1 VEPKNFEMKRIK
13 TLIALI
19 SMTLAAS
26 SAFAM
31 TADQLAGKLQ
41 NSYDKT
47 HDLKADFR
55 QVSVVKA
62 MDMTKEASGTLL
74 IKKPGMLRYTYD
86 KPEKQEIIVRGDDLI
101 MYIPSQNQ
109 VIKKTLSR
117 ELMDKTPTTFLGGLG
132 KITDSFV
139 PKIPAAGEKD
149 KEGRYVLRLIPRG
162 DKMGVEEITLSLDP
176 KTFDIR
182 EFSFRETSGNVNTLS
197 LSNIKI
203 NKGVKDSAFNFKIP
217 RGATLISE

>member
-1 VEPKNFEMKRIK
+1 MKRIK
-13 TLIALI
+13 TLITLI
-19 SMTLAAS
+19 SLILAAS
-26 SAFAM
+26 PAFAM

-41 NSYDKT
+41 DSYDKT

-55 QVSVVKA
+55 QVSVVKS
-62 MDMTKEASGTLL
+62 MNMTKEASGTLL

-86 KPEKQEIIVRGDDLI
+86 KPERQEIIVRGDDLI

-132 KITDSFV
+132 KIADSFN

-149 KEGRYVLRLIPRG
+149 KEGRYILELIPKG
-162 DKMGVEEITLSLDP
+162 DKMGVEEITLALDP

-182 EFSFRETSGNVNTLS
+182 EFSFRETSGNVNTIS
-197 LSNIKI
+197 LGNIKI
-203 NKGVKDSAFNFKIP
+203 NKAVKDSAFNFKIP
-217 RGATLISE
+217 KGASLISE

>member
-1 VEPKNFEMKRIK
+1 MKKIK
-13 TLIALI
+13 LFTVLILLF
-19 SMTLAAS
+19 LAAP
-26 SAFAM
+26 AFAM

-55 QVSVVKA
+55 QVSVVKS
-62 MDMTKEASGTLL
+62 MNMTKEASGTLL

-86 KPEKQEIIVRGDDLI
+86 KPEKQEMIVKGDDLI

-132 KITDSFV
+132 KITDSFNT
-139 PKIPAAGEKD
+139 KIPAAGEKD
-149 KEGRYVLRLIPRG
+149 KEGRYILVLIPKG
-162 DKMGVEEITLSLDP
+162 DKMGVEEITLALDP

-182 EFSFRETSGNVNTLS
+182 EFSFKETSGNVNTIS

-203 NKGVKDSAFNFKIP
+203 NKAVKDSAFNFKMP
-217 RGATLISE
+217 KGASLISE

>member
-1 VEPKNFEMKRIK
+1 MKRIK
-13 TLIALI
+13 TLLALI
-19 SMTLAAS
+19 SMILAAS
-26 SAFAM
+26 PAFAM

-47 HDLKADFR
+47 RDLKADFR

-132 KITDSFV
+132 KITDSFD
-139 PKIPAAGEKD
+139 PKIPANGEKD
-149 KEGRYVLRLIPRG
+149 KKGRYVLELIPKG
-162 DKMGVEEITLSLDP
+162 EKMGVEEITIALDP

-182 EFSFRETSGNVNTLS
+182 EFSFRETSGNVNTIS
-197 LSNIKI
+197 LGNIKI

-217 RGATLISE
+217 RGASLISE

>member
-1 VEPKNFEMKRIK
+1 MKRIK
-13 TLIALI
+13 ILTVLI
-19 SMTLAAS
+19 SLLLAAS
-26 SAFAM
+26 TAFAM

-55 QVSVVKA
+55 QVSVVKS
-62 MDMTKEASGTLL
+62 MNMTKEASGTLL

-86 KPEKQEIIVRGDDLI
+86 KPEKQEMIVKGDDLI

-132 KITDSFV
+132 KITDSFNT
-139 PKIPAAGEKD
+139 KIPAAGEKD
-149 KEGRYVLRLIPRG
+149 KEGRYVLVLIPKG
-162 DKMGVEEITLSLDP
+162 DKMGVEEITLALDP

-182 EFSFRETSGNVNTLS
+182 EFSFKETSGNVNTIS
-197 LSNIKI
+197 LGNIKI
-203 NKGVKDSAFNFKIP
+203 NKDREGQRVQFQNTQGGVVDIRVIHDF
-217 RGATLISE
+217 

>member
-1 VEPKNFEMKRIK
+1 
-13 TLIALI
+13 
-19 SMTLAAS
+19 
-26 SAFAM
+26 M
-31 TADQLAGKLQ
+31 TAGQLAGKLQ

-47 HDLKADFR
+47 RDLRADFR

-132 KITDSFV
+132 KITDSFE
-139 PKIPAAGEKD
+139 PKIPAGGEKD
-149 KEGRYVLRLIPRG
+149 KQGRYVLELIPKG
-162 DKMGVEEITLSLDP
+162 EKMGVEEITLALDP

-182 EFSFRETSGNVNTLS
+182 EFSFRDASGNVNTIS
-197 LSNIKI
+197 LGNIKI

-217 RGATLISE
+217 KGASLISE

>member
-1 VEPKNFEMKRIK
+1 MKKIK
-13 TLIALI
+13 ISTALI
-19 SMTLAAS
+19 LLLLAAS
-26 SAFAM
+26 PAFAM

-47 HDLKADFR
+47 RELKADFK

-62 MDMTKEASGTLL
+62 MNMTKEASGTLL
-74 IKKPGMLRYTYD
+74 IKKPGMLKYAYE

-132 KITDSFV
+132 KITDSFD

-149 KEGRYVLRLIPRG
+149 KQGRYVLELIPKG
-162 DKMGVEEITLSLDP
+162 DKMGVEEITIALDP

-182 EFSFRETSGNVNTLS
+182 EFSFRETSGNVNTIS

-217 RGATLISE
+217 KGASLISE

>member
-1 VEPKNFEMKRIK
+1 MKKIK
-13 TLIALI
+13 LFTVLILLL
-19 SMTLAAS
+19 LAAP
-26 SAFAM
+26 AFAM

-55 QVSVVKA
+55 QVSVVKS
-62 MDMTKEASGTLL
+62 MNMTKEASGTLL

-86 KPEKQEIIVRGDDLI
+86 KPEKQEMIVKGDDLI

-132 KITDSFV
+132 KITDSFNT
-139 PKIPAAGEKD
+139 KIPAAGEKD
-149 KEGRYVLRLIPRG
+149 KEGRYVLVLIP
-162 DKMGVEEITLSLDP
+162 
-176 KTFDIR
+176 
-182 EFSFRETSGNVNTLS
+182 
-197 LSNIKI
+197 
-203 NKGVKDSAFNFKIP
+203 KG
-217 RGATLISE
+217 R

>member
-1 VEPKNFEMKRIK
+1 MKRIK
-13 TLIALI
+13 HFNDVNFTV
-19 SMTLAAS
+19 SCRFP
-26 SAFAM
+26 AFAM

-55 QVSVVKA
+55 QVSVVKS
-62 MDMTKEASGTLL
+62 MNMTKEASGTLL

-86 KPEKQEIIVRGDDLI
+86 KPEKQEMIVRGDDLI
-101 MYIPSQNQ
+101 MYIPAQNQ

-132 KITDSFV
+132 KITDSFNT
-139 PKIPAAGEKD
+139 KIPAAGEKD
-149 KEGRYVLRLIPRG
+149 KEGRYVLVLIPKG
-162 DKMGVEEITLSLDP
+162 DKMGVEEITLALDP

-182 EFSFRETSGNVNTLS
+182 EFSFKETSGNVNTIS

-203 NKGVKDSAFNFKIP
+203 NKAVKDSAFNFKIP
-217 RGATLISE
+217 KGASLISE

>member
-1 VEPKNFEMKRIK
+1 MKKFIIAIV
-13 TLIALI
+13 LIF
-19 SMTLAAS
+19 AAS
-26 SAFAM
+26 PAFAM

-41 NSYDKT
+41 SSYDKT
-47 HDLKADFR
+47 RELKANFR

-62 MDMTKEASGTLL
+62 MNMTKEASGALL
-74 IKKPGMLRYTYD
+74 IKKPGMLRYSYY

-139 PKIPAAGEKD
+139 PKIPATGEKD
-149 KEGRYVLRLIPRG
+149 KQGRYVLRLIPKG
-162 DKMGVEEITLSLDP
+162 DKMGVEEITIALDP

-182 EFSFRETSGNVNTLS
+182 EFSFRETSGNVNTIELS
-197 LSNIKI
+197 DIKI

-217 RGATLISE
+217 KGASLISE

>member
-1 VEPKNFEMKRIK
+1 MEKIK
-13 TLIALI
+13 LFTVLILLF
-19 SMTLAAS
+19 LAAP
-26 SAFAM
+26 AFGM

-47 HDLKADFR
+47 YDLKADFR
-55 QVSVVKA
+55 QVSVVKS
-62 MDMTKEASGTLL
+62 MNMTKEASGTLL

-86 KPEKQEIIVRGDDLI
+86 KPEKQEMIVRGDDLI
-101 MYIPSQNQ
+101 MYIPAQNQ

-132 KITDSFV
+132 KITDSFNT
-139 PKIPAAGEKD
+139 KIPAAGEKD
-149 KEGRYVLRLIPRG
+149 KEGRYILVLIPKG
-162 DKMGVEEITLSLDP
+162 DKMGVEEITLALDP

-182 EFSFRETSGNVNTLS
+182 EFSFKETSGNVNTIS

-203 NKGVKDSAFNFKIP
+203 NKAVKDSAFNFKMP
-217 RGATLISE
+217 KGASLISE